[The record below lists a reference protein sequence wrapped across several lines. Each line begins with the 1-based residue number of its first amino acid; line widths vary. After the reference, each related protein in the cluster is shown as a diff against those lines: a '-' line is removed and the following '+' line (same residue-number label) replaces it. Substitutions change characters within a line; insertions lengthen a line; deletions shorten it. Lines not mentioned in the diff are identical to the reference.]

1 MNKLIKICA
10 LSLSLGVLGGTIT
23 SCNSTQTTPVDYS
36 EAVSTPDLVKIDG
49 DDIVV
54 LEETTQLSVISK
66 EEVVGYWT
74 TSDPSIA
81 TVDKE
86 GLVTAKSTGEV
97 TISYVAF
104 STDGK
109 KTWIASKTMYSYEFV
124 PSFIETVKAIQ
135 RGKTYTLTVKKSS
148 DKVTEEMPDPALEET
163 YEWKYAGNVVLC
175 TNKNTGAKTIYTI
188 DANGQAIIVT
198 VDKEGEV
205 KVSEPQKT
213 VSGYIT
219 EETFYVDKNYPYTTL
234 FPSLNCLDTN
244 FLPAIAT
251 DNGKYDLNSS
261 TNQESADPEGKSDR
275 DTGNMVNLQ
284 RLVAPDNISL
294 SQRLSLKHMYA
305 VVNDVYDMTIY
316 IQGKNR
322 VIGETGFYNYEITL
336 SDVNATTIDED
347 TLALIEGKTATKETK
362 NAFLTRAQKLLSYKS
377 YTYTAADG
385 RSIDVVEDK
394 YIWYY
399 YTDDAILELYSSYG
413 DAYGTMEFKSY
424 GKIVIDG
431 IWQYCEQTVTVDSSD
446 PENPAVVRG
455 EIINYEWG
463 WEDIETYPTVKELG
477 YSTPSTWGITQD
489 IDALV
494 STTTYLGVD
503 YGFDSTNRDL
513 CYDLNDQFA
522 SITGLVDSTSI
533 GATNTPALIRLMFTD
548 SPYAAS
554 YCVVAEE
561 DKDCK
566 LTVGLYYRDNRIV
579 DITSSGNGHHVALS
593 NFGNVDN
600 PEIKAYLESLAK

>member
-23 SCNSTQTTPVDYS
+23 SCNWTQTTPVDYS
-36 EAVSTPDLVKIDG
+36 EAVSTPDLVKIEG

-74 TSDPSIA
+74 TTDPSIA
-81 TVDKE
+81 
-86 GLVTAKSTGEV
+86 
-97 TISYVAF
+97 
-104 STDGK
+104 
-109 KTWIASKTMYSYEFV
+109 
-124 PSFIETVKAIQ
+124 
-135 RGKTYTLTVKKSS
+135 
-148 DKVTEEMPDPALEET
+148 
-163 YEWKYAGNVVLC
+163 
-175 TNKNTGAKTIYTI
+175 
-188 DANGQAIIVT
+188 
-198 VDKEGEV
+198 
-205 KVSEPQKT
+205 
-213 VSGYIT
+213 
-219 EETFYVDKNYPYTTL
+219 
-234 FPSLNCLDTN
+234 
-244 FLPAIAT
+244 
-251 DNGKYDLNSS
+251 
-261 TNQESADPEGKSDR
+261 
-275 DTGNMVNLQ
+275 
-284 RLVAPDNISL
+284 
-294 SQRLSLKHMYA
+294 
-305 VVNDVYDMTIY
+305 
-316 IQGKNR
+316 
-322 VIGETGFYNYEITL
+322 
-336 SDVNATTIDED
+336 
-347 TLALIEGKTATKETK
+347 
-362 NAFLTRAQKLLSYKS
+362 
-377 YTYTAADG
+377 
-385 RSIDVVEDK
+385 
-394 YIWYY
+394 
-399 YTDDAILELYSSYG
+399 
-413 DAYGTMEFKSY
+413 
-424 GKIVIDG
+424 
-431 IWQYCEQTVTVDSSD
+431 TVDSSD
-446 PENPAVVRG
+446 PENPAVVWG

-477 YSTPSTWGITQD
+477 YSTPSTWGITKN

-600 PEIKAYLESLAK
+600 LEIKAYLESLAK